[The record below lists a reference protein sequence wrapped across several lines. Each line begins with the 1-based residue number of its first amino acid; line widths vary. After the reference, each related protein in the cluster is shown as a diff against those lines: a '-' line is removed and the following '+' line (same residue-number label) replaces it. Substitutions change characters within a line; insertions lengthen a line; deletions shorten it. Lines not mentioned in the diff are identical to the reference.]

1 MESACLCLPRSEILE
16 ILCPKYFKGREIW
29 SIYIPDIYD
38 TYESPAEI
46 TYFYLE
52 YLSEKDR
59 KMKSFFSPV
68 GSILY
73 ALVFRPHLMDIS
85 DFSVLKEAL
94 AYFDVPPDNPYL
106 CIKCSSRNI
115 RNIAP

>member
-59 KMKSFFSPV
+59 KMK
-68 GSILY
+68 LY